1 MTEPSPAPRDP
12 VAGGAVLLDAD
23 EMAIG
28 RAYARL
34 TPIVDRLIDAPFD
47 RAAYSDMQTYLDC
60 EAWPAVAAFERITA
74 RSEDALTSRLQQI
87 QAAALVAPGTEEQ

>member
-1 MTEPSPAPRDP
+1 MTDPTPVPRDV

-23 EMAIG
+23 EMAVG
-28 RAYARL
+28 RAFARL

-47 RAAYSDMQTYLDC
+47 RAAYSDMQTYLDG

-74 RSEDALTSRLQQI
+74 RGEHALATRVQQI
-87 QAAALVAPGTEEQ
+87 QAAALAAPGTGGH